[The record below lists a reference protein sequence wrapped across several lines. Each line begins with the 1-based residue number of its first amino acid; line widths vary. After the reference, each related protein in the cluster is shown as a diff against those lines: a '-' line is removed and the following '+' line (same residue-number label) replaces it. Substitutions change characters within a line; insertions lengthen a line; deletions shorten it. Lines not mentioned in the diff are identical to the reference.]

1 MNTGNEWDE
10 DGDGKGKVD
19 NPEYS
24 DTSDEEA
31 GDEGGITV
39 KKAIRIGR
47 RMSAAGLDRTSSYV
61 DDRPEAEKAS

>member
-1 MNTGNEWDE
+1 MSTGHEWDE
-10 DGDGKGKVD
+10 DGRGKED

-31 GDEGGITV
+31 GDDVGITI

-61 DDRPEAEKAS
+61 DDRPEAEAS